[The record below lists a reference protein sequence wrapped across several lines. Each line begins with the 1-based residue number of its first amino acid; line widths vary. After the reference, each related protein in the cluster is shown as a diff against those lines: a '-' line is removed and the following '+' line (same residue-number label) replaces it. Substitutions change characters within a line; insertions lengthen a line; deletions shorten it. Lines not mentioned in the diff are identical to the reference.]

1 MNLNKVL
8 LIGRLTADPQL
19 RNTPGGQAVSTF
31 SLATNREW
39 KDVKGEKKKEVQ
51 FHNIVVWGRSAEIA
65 HQFLRKGALLLVEG
79 RLQTRSW
86 QDKQGQTRSTTEIVC
101 ERFQFGPK
109 AAGSGSR
116 APMTMDRD
124 LPPAA
129 FTDEVKEELPE
140 INIEEGELKAEDI
153 PF

>member
-31 SLATNREW
+31 SVATNREW
-39 KDVKGEKKKEVQ
+39 KDAKGEKKKEVQ

-65 HQFLRKGALLLVEG
+65 HQYLRKGALLLVEG

-86 QDKQGQTRSTTEIVC
+86 QDKQGQNRSTTEIIC

-109 AAGSGSR
+109 AAGSSS
-116 APMTMDRD
+116 ASPMDREM
-124 LPPAA
+124 PSSA

>member
-19 RNTPGGQAVSTF
+19 RNTAGGQAVATF

-39 KDVKGEKKKEVQ
+39 KDAQGGKKKEVQ
-51 FHNIVVWGRSAEIA
+51 FHNIVVWGRSAEVA

-86 QDKQGQTRSTTEIVC
+86 QDKQGQTRSTTEIIC

-109 AAGSGSR
+109 STGTGSGS
-116 APMTMDRD
+116 PMDRY
-124 LPPAA
+124 LPSGA

>member
-19 RNTPGGQAVSTF
+19 RNTSGGAAVTTF

-39 KDVKGEKKKEVQ
+39 KDKTGGKKKEVQ
-51 FHNIVVWGRSAEIA
+51 FHNIVVWGRSAEVA

-86 QDKQGQTRSTTEIVC
+86 QDKQGQARSTTEIIC
-101 ERFQFGPK
+101 ENFQFGPK
-109 AAGSGSR
+109 AAGSGSGS
-116 APMTMDRD
+116 PMDRD
-124 LPPAA
+124 LPSGA
-129 FTDEVKEELPE
+129 FTDEIKEELPE

>member
-19 RNTPGGQAVSTF
+19 RNTPTGQAVSTF

-39 KDVKGEKKKEVQ
+39 KDTKGEKKKEVQ
-51 FHNIVVWGRSAEIA
+51 FHNIVVWGRSAEVA
-65 HQFLRKGALLLVEG
+65 HQFLRKGALILVEG

-86 QDKQGQTRSTTEIVC
+86 QDKQGQARSTTEIVC

-109 AAGSGSR
+109 TAGGSGQA
-116 APMTMDRD
+116 APIDRD
-124 LPPAA
+124 LPSGA
-129 FTDEVKEELPE
+129 FTDEIKEELPE
-140 INIEEGELKAEDI
+140 INIEESELKAEDI